1 MEPPIDHES
10 RLESSIAALAEKD
23 GMDPLEYLYDYL
35 LEEDGNL
42 DVCRE
47 MLMDGNTVMGL
58 SDAGAHV
65 NLVSDMSFP
74 TFNLVHWVRDRLR
87 GERLPI
93 ELVVEKANSRPAEVF
108 GLTGRGRLE
117 LGKRADINVVDLDAL
132 DIEVPEYRRDLPAGG
147 SRFVQPATGYVLT
160 TNNGVVTREHDQD
173 TGARP
178 DRVARPQS
186 RS

>member
-1 MEPPIDHES
+1 MGVH
-10 RLESSIAALAEKD
+10 LATN
-23 GMDPLEYLYDYL
+23 YA
-35 LEEDGNL
+35 DGNL
-42 DVCRE
+42 DACRE

-58 SDAGAHV
+58 SDAGGHV

-93 ELVVEKANSRPAEVF
+93 ELVVEKATSRPAEVC

-117 LGKRADINVVDLDAL
+117 VGKRADINVVDLDAL

-147 SRFVQPATGYVLT
+147 SRFVQPATGYVATL
-160 TNNGVVTREHDQD
+160 NNGAVTREHDQD

-178 DRVARPQS
+178 GRVARPQS
-186 RS
+186 TN